1 MDVVG
6 RKLKHRQMKP
16 IVKSISFS
24 VIVALVASCATV
36 PLTGRR
42 QLSLVNESE
51 IQQQAALAYKDLL
64 GDSKTKVVKGTA
76 QAQQVQ
82 RVGKN
87 IAAAVNRFLQENGY
101 GDQYDFNWEFNLIQ
115 EDQINA
121 WCMPGGK
128 VAIYTGILPVTK
140 TEAGLAT
147 VMGHEIA
154 HAIAKHSAERMSQSI
169 IAQAGGV
176 AVDVATAERSN
187 TTRAVLNTAYGLGGQ
202 LALLNYSRNQ
212 ESEADRL
219 GLVFMAMA
227 GYDPNEAVG
236 FWERMAQAKQ
246 SQGGGAPPEFLSTH
260 PSDARRINNIQR
272 LIPEAMGHYKK

>member
-1 MDVVG
+1 
-6 RKLKHRQMKP
+6 MKP
-16 IVKSISFS
+16 FIKGTFLLLIFATIV
-24 VIVALVASCATV
+24 SCATV

-42 QLSLVNESE
+42 QLSLVNEAE
-51 IQQQAALAYKDLL
+51 IQQQAALAYRDFL
-64 GDSKTKVVKGTA
+64 GDSKTKIIKGTS

-82 RVGKN
+82 RVGQN
-87 IAAAVNRFLQENGY
+87 IAAAVTRFLQENGY
-101 GDQYDFNWEFNLIQ
+101 GNQYNFEWEFNLIQ

-140 TEAGLAT
+140 NEAGLAT

-154 HAIAKHSAERMSQSI
+154 HAIAKHSAERMSQTI

-202 LALLNYSRNQ
+202 LALLSYSRNQ

-227 GYDPNEAVG
+227 GYNPNEAVG

-246 SQGGGAPPEFLSTH
+246 TQGGGAPPEFLSTH

-272 LIPEAMGHYKK
+272 LIPEAMAYYKK

>member
-1 MDVVG
+1 M
-6 RKLKHRQMKP
+6 KL
-16 IVKSISFS
+16 IVKGLFLLWISTM
-24 VIVALVASCATV
+24 VVSCATV

-42 QLSLVNESE
+42 QLSLVNEAE
-51 IQQQAALAYKDLL
+51 IQQQASLAYRDFL
-64 GDSKTKVVKGTA
+64 GDSKTKIVKSTA
-76 QAQQVQ
+76 QAQLVQ

-87 IAAAVNRFLQENGY
+87 IASAVTRFLQENGY
-101 GDQYDFNWEFNLIQ
+101 GNQYSFEWEFNLIQ

-128 VAIYTGILPVTK
+128 VAVYTGILPVTQN
-140 TEAGLAT
+140 EAGLAT

-154 HAIAKHSAERMSQSI
+154 HAIAKHSAERMSQTI

-176 AVDVATAERSN
+176 AVDAATAEKSN

-236 FWERMAQAKQ
+236 FWQRMAQAKQ
-246 SQGGGAPPEFLSTH
+246 GQGGGAPPEFLSTH
-260 PSDARRINNIQR
+260 PSDARRINDIQR
-272 LIPEAMGHYKK
+272 LIPEAMAYYKK

>member
-1 MDVVG
+1 M
-6 RKLKHRQMKP
+6 
-16 IVKSISFS
+16 KSIMTRICWLLIFG
-24 VIVALVASCATV
+24 IVASCATV

-42 QLSLVNESE
+42 QLSLVNETE
-51 IQQQAALAYKDLL
+51 IQQQAALAYSDLL
-64 GDSKTKVVKGTA
+64 GSPKTKVVKGTS
-76 QAQQVQ
+76 QAQLVQ

-87 IAAAVNRFLQENGY
+87 IAAAVTRFLQENGY
-101 GDQYDFNWEFNLIQ
+101 GNQYDFKWEFNLIQ

-128 VAIYTGILPVTK
+128 VAVYTGILPITK
-140 TEAGLAT
+140 NEAGLAT
-147 VMGHEIA
+147 VMGHEVA

-169 IAQAGGV
+169 VAQAGGV
-176 AVDVATAERSN
+176 AVDAATAEKSS

-236 FWERMAQAKQ
+236 FWERMAQGKQ
-246 SQGGGAPPEFLSTH
+246 AQGGGAPPEFLSTH
-260 PSDARRINNIQR
+260 PSDARRINHIQK
-272 LIPEAMGHYKK
+272 LIPEAMTYYKK